1 MDLLYKFFI
10 FSFFLNACLSLNTE
24 DEDISEGRHSSGY
37 KCDNPP
43 GKKGDR
49 FVDDCKVY
57 KCSKNC
63 TGDWHWKKVRVPQ
76 WKACCLMNGNFYMPN
91 TVMQTYYYDGCP
103 LFQLSCDENL
113 NTATLINPYP
123 GECICPTTIQ
133 PTTSTMMTSTSTC
146 PPIICDANAET
157 LYSNTYPCGYCK
169 CLPGWVGP
177 GYLCGP
183 DDDSDGWSDIALNC
197 NETSCTQDNC
207 VGIPNSGQEDSDSD
221 GEGDACDF
229 DSDNDGIDDSFD
241 NCPTIPNANQANSD
255 NDPLGDACDN
265 CINDNNE
272 FQEDADNDGIG
283 DVCDDDIDN
292 DGIIN
297 LADNCPVIYNPNQV
311 DIDNDTIGDDCDN
324 CKDIYNPLQEDDN
337 SNLIGDACEDSNDKD
352 NDGIPD
358 ANDNCPEDANADQL
372 DSDQDGLGDECD
384 DDKDNDGKSD
394 SKDNCPFVPNSDQAD
409 DDNDG
414 VGNACQDDCDGDQVS
429 DEFDACPCNKEIE
442 KTDFRGIQTVC
453 LGGSQEPPIWEFLD
467 DGKEILQ
474 KKNSAA
480 GVAIGSAKLARVE
493 FEGTIY
499 VSDNS
504 DDDMVGAVFA
514 YQDSSNFYV
523 LMSSREGSNQG
534 PWQIKRVNS
543 ETGPCH
549 DAVDGGCGSCG
560 STDLSNAIYYDY
572 NVTGQT
578 EVLWRYPTTKK
589 RLTLHNDP
597 THDEP

>member
-76 WKACCLMNGNFYMPN
+76 WKACCLMNGTFHMPN
-91 TVMQTYYYDGCP
+91 TVMETYFHDGCP
-103 LFQLSCDENL
+103 LFELYCDENL
-113 NTATLINPYP
+113 NTNVTFVNP
-123 GECICPTTIQ
+123 ECICDTDTTTQ
-133 PTTSTMMTSTSTC
+133 PKTSTIMTSTMMTSTSTC
-146 PPIICDANAET
+146 PPIICDANADT

-197 NETSCTQDNC
+197 NDTSCTQDNC

-221 GEGDACDF
+221 GEGDACDN

-265 CINDNNE
+265 CINYNNE
-272 FQEDADNDGIG
+272 YQEDADNDGIG
-283 DVCDDDIDN
+283 DVCDDDIDD
-292 DGIIN
+292 DGIVN
-297 LADNCPVIYNPNQV
+297 SADNCPLIYNPNQV

-337 SNLIGDACEDSNDKD
+337 NNLIGDACEDSNDKD

-372 DSDQDGLGDECD
+372 DSDQDGIGDECD
-384 DDKDNDGKSD
+384 DDN
-394 SKDNCPFVPNSDQAD
+394 
-409 DDNDG
+409 DNDG

-453 LGGSQEPPIWEFLD
+453 LGGGQEPPVWEFLD
-467 DGKEILQ
+467 EGKEIIQ
-474 KKNSAA
+474 KKEQCFRSGN
-480 GVAIGSAKLARVE
+480 
-493 FEGTIY
+493 
-499 VSDNS
+499 
-504 DDDMVGAVFA
+504 
-514 YQDSSNFYV
+514 
-523 LMSSREGSNQG
+523 
-534 PWQIKRVNS
+534 W
-543 ETGPCH
+543 
-549 DAVDGGCGSCG
+549 
-560 STDLSNAIYYDY
+560 
-572 NVTGQT
+572 
-578 EVLWRYPTTKK
+578 
-589 RLTLHNDP
+589 
-597 THDEP
+597 

>member
-283 DVCDDDIDN
+283 D
-292 DGIIN
+292 
-297 LADNCPVIYNPNQV
+297 
-311 DIDNDTIGDDCDN
+311 DCDN

-372 DSDQDGLGDECD
+372 DACEDGFGNECD
-384 DDKDNDGKSD
+384 DDKD
-394 SKDNCPFVPNSDQAD
+394 
-409 DDNDG
+409 
-414 VGNACQDDCDGDQVS
+414 
-429 DEFDACPCNKEIE
+429 
-442 KTDFRGIQTVC
+442 
-453 LGGSQEPPIWEFLD
+453 
-467 DGKEILQ
+467 
-474 KKNSAA
+474 
-480 GVAIGSAKLARVE
+480 
-493 FEGTIY
+493 
-499 VSDNS
+499 
-504 DDDMVGAVFA
+504 
-514 YQDSSNFYV
+514 
-523 LMSSREGSNQG
+523 
-534 PWQIKRVNS
+534 
-543 ETGPCH
+543 
-549 DAVDGGCGSCG
+549 
-560 STDLSNAIYYDY
+560 
-572 NVTGQT
+572 
-578 EVLWRYPTTKK
+578 
-589 RLTLHNDP
+589 
-597 THDEP
+597 